1 MKFGAEPKKVAI
13 LGGLTLV
20 AAYFLYT
27 DLMSSPTRSSEP
39 AARRTSVRP
48 SVSEVTPSAAPE
60 PAPVQTAVART
71 LAMRRSEQ
79 EFRPSF
85 KNKGIDPSTIDPKLR
100 LDLLA
105 KVRSVDVG
113 PAARNLFAY
122 GAMTPASLPAGTKDP
137 GKIIPKPGSPLAPGS
152 PVVGPGGS
160 QPAPPPPITLKYYG
174 YTAQRSD
181 GRKRAFF
188 SEGDCTAN
196 ASPTAPECDIFVAA
210 EGDLILKRYKVIRI
224 GPSSAEVEDTQFNH
238 TQPLPIAQES
248 PG

>member
-1 MKFGAEPKKVAI
+1 MKLGAEPKKVAI
-13 LGGLTLV
+13 LGGLVLV
-20 AAYFLYT
+20 AAYYLYT
-27 DLMSSPTRSSEP
+27 DLVSSHPGSAEP
-39 AARRTSVRP
+39 ATRRTSVR
-48 SVSEVTPSAAPE
+48 SSLSEVTPATAQE

-71 LAMRRSEQ
+71 LAARRSEQ

-100 LDLLA
+100 LDVLA
-105 KVRSVDVG
+105 KVRSVDLG

-122 GAMTPASLPAGTKDP
+122 GPMTPASLPPGTKDP
-137 GKIIPKPGSPLAPGS
+137 GKIIPKPGSPLVPGS
-152 PVVGPGGS
+152 PVAGGGS
-160 QPAPPPPITLKYYG
+160 QPTPPPPITLKYYG

-188 SEGDCTAN
+188 SEGDCSATA
-196 ASPTAPECDIFVAA
+196 APTAPECNIFIAA

-224 GPSSAEVEDTQFNH
+224 GPGAAEVEDTQFNH